1 MQEPVRKIITFG
13 DRIKENYASLLDEK
27 GLDYLNRLQKSTL
40 QMQAFISDLQ
50 EFSMATIRAKP
61 DKQRS

>member
-13 DRIKENYASLLDEK
+13 DRIKENYASLLGEK

-40 QMQAFISDLQ
+40 QMQAFINDLQ